1 MRVSI
6 FFRSDSFFIALS
18 MIWSFILLIQ
28 FTPLN
33 PFQASAKILGLGSAF
48 KIPLAYPWSNIII
61 LFG

>member
-1 MRVSI
+1 
-6 FFRSDSFFIALS
+6 

-28 FTPLN
+28 YTSLN